1 MRPNPQEMNPEIK
14 RADIELGLIRILGL
28 TTEEATL
35 IVELAIEGEG
45 WEGGDYD
52 RAFKSLIRRN
62 ILHPAAET
70 LGMHERWSD
79 RGVRHMAQ
87 PVLWYVHTGNALL
100 LEEWKAQQPDG
111 SLSSGREEG

>member
-1 MRPNPQEMNPEIK
+1 MNPEIK

-35 IVELAIEGEG
+35 IVELAIDGEG

-52 RAFKSLIRRN
+52 RAFKRLIRRN
-62 ILHPAAET
+62 ILHPAAEM

-79 RGVRHMAQ
+79 PGVKHMAR
-87 PVLWYVHTGNALL
+87 PILHYVHTGNALL
-100 LEEWKAQQPDG
+100 LEEWRSQQLGGPLSTGLEDG
-111 SLSSGREEG
+111 